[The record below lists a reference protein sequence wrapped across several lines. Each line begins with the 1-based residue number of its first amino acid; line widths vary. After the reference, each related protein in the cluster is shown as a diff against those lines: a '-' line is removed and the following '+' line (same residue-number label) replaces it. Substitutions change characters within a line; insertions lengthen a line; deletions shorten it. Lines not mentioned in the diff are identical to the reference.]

1 VRLSGIGDGVR
12 RDTMGRKRG
21 KALIFCGMAALVCA
35 AWAFA
40 QEGATAQV
48 KETIDRVLAILRDP
62 ALKGPDKEELRRK
75 KLKDAIYPRFDFS
88 EMAKRSLA
96 THWRDRSQKEREEFV
111 NLFADLLEQSYH
123 KKLESYTDQVI
134 IYSKEQIEDKFG
146 LVATKIVSQKEN
158 LEIPIDYKLMRQDG
172 QWRVYD
178 VIIEGVSLVSN
189 YRGQFNRIIQTS
201 SYAELIRKMRVKQEA
216 EVLSVVPTPKR

>member
-1 VRLSGIGDGVR
+1 
-12 RDTMGRKRG
+12 MGRKRG

-40 QEGATAQV
+40 QEGATSQV
-48 KETIDRVLAILRDP
+48 KETIDKVLAILRDP

-96 THWRDRSQKEREEFV
+96 THWRDRTQKEREEFV
-111 NLFADLLEQSYH
+111 TLFADLLEQSYH
-123 KKLESYTDQVI
+123 KKLESYTDQEI

-158 LEIPIDYKLMRQDG
+158 LDIPIDYKLMRQDG

-178 VIIEGVSLVSN
+178 VVIEGVSLVSN

-201 SYAELIRKMRVKQEA
+201 SYAELVRKMRVKQEA

>member
-1 VRLSGIGDGVR
+1 
-12 RDTMGRKRG
+12 
-21 KALIFCGMAALVCA
+21 
-35 AWAFA
+35 
-40 QEGATAQV
+40 
-48 KETIDRVLAILRDP
+48 
-62 ALKGPDKEELRRK
+62 
-75 KLKDAIYPRFDFS
+75 
-88 EMAKRSLA
+88 MAKRSLA
-96 THWRDRSQKEREEFV
+96 THWRDRTQKEREEFV

-123 KKLESYTDQVI
+123 KKLESYTDQEI
-134 IYSKEQIEDKFG
+134 IYAKEQIEDKFG

-158 LEIPIDYKLMRQDG
+158 LDIPIDYKLMRQDG

-178 VIIEGVSLVSN
+178 VVIEGVSLVSN

>member
-1 VRLSGIGDGVR
+1 
-12 RDTMGRKRG
+12 MGRKRG

-123 KKLESYTDQVI
+123 KKLESYTDQEI

-158 LEIPIDYKLMRQDG
+158 LEIPIDYKLVRQDG

-178 VIIEGVSLVSN
+178 VVVEGVSLVSN
-189 YRGQFNRIIQTS
+189 YRSQFNRIIQTS
-201 SYAELIRKMRVKQEA
+201 SYAELVRKMRVKQEA
-216 EVLSVVPTPKR
+216 ETLSVVPTPKR